1 VSEAAAMGTTTEHV
15 EHAEAETHGH
25 HDEHST
31 HKSTSYYVKVT
42 LVLAA
47 LTALETSTYWI
58 DFGQFFLPALLS
70 MMALKFIM
78 VVSLFMHLKFDNK
91 IFSWLFYSGL
101 ILAVLVYCAFLACF
115 QFFSS

>member
-1 VSEAAAMGTTTEHV
+1 MSTTTEHV
-15 EHAEAETHGH
+15 EHAEAEAHGH
-25 HDEHST
+25 DAHSS
-31 HKSTSYYVKVT
+31 HKSTSYYVKVA
-42 LVLAA
+42 LILAA

-58 DFGQFFLPALLS
+58 DFGPFFMPALLI
-70 MMALKFIM
+70 MMAIKFIM

>member
-1 VSEAAAMGTTTEHV
+1 MSTTTEHV
-15 EHAEAETHGH
+15 EHAEAEAHGH
-25 HDEHST
+25 DAHSS
-31 HKSTSYYVKVT
+31 HKPTSYYVNVA
-42 LVLAA
+42 LILAA

-58 DFGQFFLPALLS
+58 DFGPFFMPALLI
-70 MMALKFIM
+70 MMAIKFIM

>member
-1 VSEAAAMGTTTEHV
+1 MGTTTEHV
-15 EHAEAETHGH
+15 EHAEAEAHGH
-25 HDEHST
+25 DAHSS
-31 HKSTSYYVKVT
+31 HKPTSYYVNVA
-42 LVLAA
+42 LILAA

-58 DFGQFFLPALLS
+58 DFGPFFMPALLI
-70 MMALKFIM
+70 MMAIKFIM

>member
-1 VSEAAAMGTTTEHV
+1 M
-15 EHAEAETHGH
+15 
-25 HDEHST
+25 
-31 HKSTSYYVKVT
+31 
-42 LVLAA
+42 
-47 LTALETSTYWI
+47 
-58 DFGQFFLPALLS
+58 PALLI
-70 MMALKFIM
+70 MMAIKFIM

>member
-1 VSEAAAMGTTTEHV
+1 VSEATAMSTTTEHV
-15 EHAEAETHGH
+15 EHAEAEAHGH
-25 HDEHST
+25 DAHSS
-31 HKSTSYYVKVT
+31 HKPTSYYVNVA
-42 LVLAA
+42 LILAA
-47 LTALETSTYWI
+47 LTALETSTYWLN
-58 DFGQFFLPALLS
+58 FGPFFMPALLI
-70 MMALKFIM
+70 MMAIKFIM

>member
-1 VSEAAAMGTTTEHV
+1 MSTTTEHV
-15 EHAEAETHGH
+15 EHAEAEEHGH
-25 HDEHST
+25 DAHSS
-31 HKSTSYYVKVT
+31 HKPTSYYVNVA
-42 LVLAA
+42 LILAA

-58 DFGQFFLPALLS
+58 DFGPFFMPALLI
-70 MMALKFIM
+70 MMAIKFVM

-91 IFSWLFYSGL
+91 IFSWLFYTGL

>member
-1 VSEAAAMGTTTEHV
+1 MSTTTEHV
-15 EHAEAETHGH
+15 EHAEAEAHG
-25 HDEHST
+25 HDEHSS
-31 HKSTSYYVKVT
+31 HKPTRYYVNVA
-42 LVLAA
+42 LILAA

-58 DFGQFFLPALLS
+58 DFGPFFMPALLI
-70 MMALKFIM
+70 MMAIKFVM

>member
-1 VSEAAAMGTTTEHV
+1 VSEAAAMSTTTEHV
-15 EHAEAETHGH
+15 EHAEAEAHGH
-25 HDEHST
+25 HDEHSS
-31 HKSTSYYVKVT
+31 HKPTSYYVKVT
-42 LVLAA
+42 LILAA

-58 DFGQFFLPALLS
+58 DFGPFFMPALLI
-70 MMALKFIM
+70 MMAIKFVM

>member
-1 VSEAAAMGTTTEHV
+1 MSTTTEHV
-15 EHAEAETHGH
+15 EHAETEAHSHG
-25 HDEHST
+25 EHSS
-31 HKSTSYYVKVT
+31 HKPTRYYVNVT

-47 LTALETSTYWI
+47 LTALETSTYWF
-58 DFGQFFLPALLS
+58 DFGRFFMPALLI
-70 MMALKFIM
+70 MMAIKFIM

-91 IFSWLFYSGL
+91 IFSWLFYTGL

>member
-1 VSEAAAMGTTTEHV
+1 MSTTTEHV
-15 EHAEAETHGH
+15 EHAEAEAHG
-25 HDEHST
+25 HDEHSS
-31 HKSTSYYVKVT
+31 HKPTSYYVNVA
-42 LVLAA
+42 LILAA

-58 DFGQFFLPALLS
+58 DFGPFFMPALLI
-70 MMALKFIM
+70 MMAIKFIM

-91 IFSWLFYSGL
+91 IFSWLFYTGL